1 MDIKAHL
8 QQLRQ
13 HMAAHGIG
21 AYLIPSSDPH
31 QSEYLSAHWQSR
43 AWLSGFTGSAG
54 ILVITADHA
63 GLWTDS
69 RYFIQAAR
77 QLEGS
82 SIALHQQQIPHAPE
96 HIAWLR
102 THLAPGS
109 TIGMDGRLFSLQQ
122 ARYLE
127 KQLAEQQFLFDYT
140 LDLITPI
147 WENRPPLPAEP
158 IFEHDISYAG
168 LSRTEKLGQV
178 RQLLAEKSAN
188 SLLCCT
194 LDDIAWVLNLRGND
208 VECNPF
214 FLAYLL
220 VLPSEV
226 ILYADALKMQP
237 RLRDTLAADGII
249 LRPYAAIE
257 NDLENLPASIRI
269 LVDPAGTSIQLYAC
283 LSLASVTE
291 APNPIALQKALKNT
305 TEIHHI
311 KQAMRKDG
319 VALLRL
325 FRWLESC
332 LQRGEHCTEYTLS
345 ETLRAFRAEQ
355 PLYRGES
362 FPAIIGYRA
371 NGAIIHYRPEPD
383 HAAAIQPEGILLL
396 DSGGQYLDGTTD
408 ITRTIPLGLP
418 DAEQKR
424 HYTLVLKG
432 HIALADA
439 RFPEGTVGM
448 QLDTLARLPLWKQGL
463 SYGHGTGHGVG
474 FFLGVHEG
482 PNGFAASAATSRG
495 NTPFQ
500 AGMLTSNE
508 PGFYLEGAYG
518 IRIENL
524 VLCVPAPE
532 DGFLQFETISLFPID
547 TRLIEPAMLE
557 ETERA
562 WLNDYHQKVFEQL
575 APLLHPDEQ
584 AWLRDQCRPI

>member
-1 MDIKAHL
+1 
-8 QQLRQ
+8 
-13 HMAAHGIG
+13 MAAHGID

-82 SIALHQQQIPHAPE
+82 SIALHKQQIPHAPE

-127 KQLAEQQFLFDYT
+127 KQLAEQQFQFDYT
-140 LDLITPI
+140 QDLITPI
-147 WENRPPLPAEP
+147 WVNRPPLPPDP
-158 IFEHDISYAG
+158 IFEHDLSFTG

-178 RQLLAEKSAN
+178 RGLLAEKSAN

-194 LDDIAWVLNLRGND
+194 LDDIAWVLNLRGKD

-226 ILYADALKMQP
+226 ILYADALKMEP
-237 RLRDTLAADGII
+237 RLRNTLAADGII

-257 NDLENLPASIRI
+257 NDLENLPASTRI
-269 LVDPAGTSIQLYAC
+269 LVDPSGTSRQLYSC
-283 LSLASVTE
+283 LSPTQVHE
-291 APNPIALQKALKNT
+291 APNPIQLLKALKNP

-325 FRWLESC
+325 FRWLESY
-332 LQRGEHCTEYTLS
+332 LQRGETCTEYELS
-345 ETLRAFRAEQ
+345 EKLCAFRAEQ
-355 PLYRGES
+355 PLYQGES

-371 NGAIIHYRPEPD
+371 NGAIIHYRPEPGD
-383 HAAAIQPEGILLL
+383 TASIQPEGLLLL

-408 ITRTIPLGLP
+408 ITRTISLSTP

-575 APLLHPDEQ
+575 APLLRPDEQ